1 MIRRPNLV
9 IWLQTIAVLGAYTGL
24 VWAVYDG
31 WIAGAVDSVVLGL
44 VLAFGAVQS
53 TVIVGLLVGLTI
65 YKTILGIR
73 ERRLSRDV
81 PRVRARL
88 VDWLTD
94 VDQGD
99 VSGARGEID
108 DLARRLPDAVERCA
122 VELLASISG
131 TELERLGRFL
141 DEAGVVGRWCRGYRT
156 RDAERRRVVVSW
168 LARLPGERGNDVL
181 REALHDSEPSVRIE
195 AARGLL
201 EGERIADIE
210 RIFQL
215 ALHESLLVRAVLVED
230 LRPYAIQLAEQA
242 VPRALA
248 SSDPRVAVV
257 ALEMIEAWQK
267 SLAVPE
273 IVPLLRHPRP
283 EVRARALRVA
293 AYVSSAVEVEREI
306 LAGLADASPDVRIAA
321 ARVAGRMGLGSAIAP
336 LERLLHSHH
345 PEVAVAAAYG
355 LAELGAAGAA
365 ALETAVRA
373 NHSTSAGVALE
384 ALERVRT
391 DRLRMARV

>member
-1 MIRRPNLV
+1 MNRRPNLV

-24 VWAVYDG
+24 VWGVYDG
-31 WIAGAVDSVVLGL
+31 WIAGAVDSVVLGF

-81 PRVRARL
+81 PMVRARL
-88 VDWLTD
+88 IDWLTD
-94 VDQGD
+94 VDPGD
-99 VSGARGEID
+99 VAGIRGEVD
-108 DLARRLPDAVERCA
+108 ELARRLPDAVERCA

-141 DEAGVVGRWCRGYRT
+141 EEAGVVDRWCRGYRT

-181 REALHDSEPSVRIE
+181 RKALHDSEPSVRIE

-215 ALHESLLVRAVLVED
+215 ALEESLLVRAVLVED

-242 VPRALA
+242 VPRVLA
-248 SSDPRVAVV
+248 SSDPRVAMV
-257 ALEMIEAWQK
+257 ALEMIEGWQK
-267 SLAVPE
+267 SLVVPE

-283 EVRARALRVA
+283 EVRARALRAV
-293 AYVSSAVEVEREI
+293 AYVSTAVEVEREI
-306 LAGLADASPDVRIAA
+306 QAGLVDTSPDVRIAA
-321 ARVAGRMGLGSAIAP
+321 ARVAGRMGLGAAIP
-336 LERLLHSHH
+336 SLERLLHSRH

-355 LAELGAAGAA
+355 LAELGGSGAD
-365 ALETAVRA
+365 ALESAVRT
-373 NHSTSAGVALE
+373 NHSTGAAVALE

-391 DRLRMARV
+391 DRLRRARV